1 MTGALRGPWGVFFV
15 LANLLSCY
23 IAYAALMIQPQ
34 GAWDNST

>member
-1 MTGALRGPWGVFFV
+1 MFFV